1 MVVFWEIN
9 MGFFKNLLFG
19 AAAAKTYQNVYNRP
33 TVIPPPGYVIR
44 GMKQNGV
51 GANWRVKYSKEK
63 SMNITSSFTISRS
76 TRAVSIGADKFTI
89 DWPKG

>member
-9 MGFFKNLLFG
+9 MGFFKNLLLG

-33 TVIPPPGYVIR
+33 NVIPPPGYVIR

-51 GANWRVKYSKEK
+51 GSNWRVKYSKEK
-63 SMNITSSFTISRS
+63 SMNVTSSFTISRS
-76 TRAVSIGADKFTI
+76 TRAVSVGADKFTI